1 MSLNSPITPLSVG
14 VDDGARLIGVARSM
28 FYEILARG
36 EIESF
41 KLGRRRLILVKN
53 LEAFINRQAI
63 ENNR

>member
-1 MSLNSPITPLSVG
+1 MSLHNSITPLSVG

-41 KLGRRRLILVKN
+41 KLGRRRLVLVKN
-53 LEAFINRQAI
+53 LEAFINRQAK
-63 ENNR
+63 ENSG

>member
-1 MSLNSPITPLSVG
+1 MSVNNPITPLSVG

-41 KLGRRRLILVKN
+41 KLGRRRLVLVKN
-53 LEAFINRQAI
+53 LEAFINRQAM
-63 ENNR
+63 ENSR